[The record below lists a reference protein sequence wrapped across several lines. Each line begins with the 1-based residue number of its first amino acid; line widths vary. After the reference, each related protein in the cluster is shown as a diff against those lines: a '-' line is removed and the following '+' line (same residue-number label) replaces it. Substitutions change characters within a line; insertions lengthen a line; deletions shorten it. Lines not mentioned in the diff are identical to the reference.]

1 MIRYRVA
8 EARKQISRVLDDAEK
23 GNGVLIERKGV
34 LFRVLLETPNRL
46 PPRSRRPPP
55 IEVLDPAVEAGNW
68 SWDVQAKGGL
78 KFVATRKKRSLR

>member
-1 MIRYRVA
+1 MTRYSVT
-8 EARKQISRVLDDAEK
+8 EARKQIARVLDDAEK

-34 LFRVLLETPNRL
+34 FFRVLLETSNRL

-55 IEVLDPAVEAGNW
+55 IEVLDPAIDAGDW
-68 SWDVQAKGGL
+68 SWDVQAKGGM